1 MDNPSPLLRLPQGLQ
16 AGNNHWTEA
25 LVLEAAWA
33 SVLGRIETLRQAGLT
48 STMVA
53 ADFFHRCLAPLQVR
67 SHPSWFYTGDD
78 NASRLGCGAE
88 FNPDDHMVA
97 EWLELTMEEKDP
109 ANTLLPEG
117 VHPLCDDSDS
127 EMVLRLHP
135 MMNERGLARLPL
147 VTPLVS
153 SY

>member
-1 MDNPSPLLRLPQGLQ
+1 MDNPSPLLRLPQGPQ
-16 AGNNHWTEA
+16 AGNNHWTEV
-25 LVLEAAWA
+25 LVLGAAWA
-33 SVLGRIETLRQAGLT
+33 SLLGRIETLRQAGLT

-53 ADFFHRCLAPLQVR
+53 ADFFHRCLAPQQARPHLA
-67 SHPSWFYTGDD
+67 WFYTGDD
-78 NASRLGCGAE
+78 DVSSLGHGAE
-88 FNPDDHMVA
+88 FNPNDHTVA

-109 ANTLLPEG
+109 AKAFLPEG

-147 VTPLVS
+147 VTP
-153 SY
+153 